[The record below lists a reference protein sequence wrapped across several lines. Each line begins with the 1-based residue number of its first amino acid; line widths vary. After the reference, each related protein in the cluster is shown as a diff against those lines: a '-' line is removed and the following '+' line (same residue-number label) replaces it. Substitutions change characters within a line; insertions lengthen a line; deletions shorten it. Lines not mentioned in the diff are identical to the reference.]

1 MLPPPPLPHLPGHA
15 RLQVELLLTFEEF
28 CSQEGVFEGT
38 GEQGDLFAGVFALVL
53 KQLYDK

>member
-1 MLPPPPLPHLPGHA
+1 
-15 RLQVELLLTFEEF
+15 VELLLTFEEF